1 MDDDGYLY
9 IADRRTD
16 LILTGGENVYP
27 AEVEAALELH
37 PAVRSCVI
45 VGIPDEDLGQRVH
58 AIVEVADGTT
68 EDELRTHLADRLIR
82 YKTPRTYDFVDGPLR
97 DDAGK
102 VRKSALVA
110 DIVARAAAD
119 A

>member
-1 MDDDGYLY
+1 
-9 IADRRTD
+9 
-16 LILTGGENVYP
+16 V
-27 AEVEAALELH
+27 V
-37 PAVRSCVI
+37 
-45 VGIPDEDLGQRVH
+45 VGVPDEDLGQRVH
-58 AIVEVADGTT
+58 AIVDIADGTT
-68 EDELRTHLADRLIR
+68 EGELRTHLADRLIR
-82 YKTPRTYDFVDGPLR
+82 YKTPRTYDFVEGPLR